1 MITFVSA
8 VRKLPP
14 PNPSATSVL
23 IIYSIYYQDHDLIHF
38 STFLEKKLKKECK
51 KNSNNVLK
59 VVFLL
64 CVHGRNGQERLA
76 ADWLM
81 AAVSLDVACVRCV
94 TL

>member
-1 MITFVSA
+1 MITLDSA

-14 PNPSATSVL
+14 PNPGATYVV

-38 STFLEKKLKKECK
+38 CTFLEKKMKKECK

-64 CVHGRNGQERLA
+64 SVNGRNGQE
-76 ADWLM
+76 
-81 AAVSLDVACVRCV
+81 
-94 TL
+94 